1 MDWHYK
7 RRNSN
12 TTRGFIHY
20 VSPSRLFW
28 RTVRGMVPHKL
39 QKGEQALARLKV
51 FEGVPHPYDEKKKL
65 VVPAALKVLRI
76 KNFRKTTKLGDLSQ
90 KVGWTKQ
97 EVVNT
102 LEAKRKVKSEK
113 YYQKKVAAD
122 KARSKAANRDEVK
135 KIQSELAKYGF

>member
-1 MDWHYK
+1 
-7 RRNSN
+7 
-12 TTRGFIHY
+12 
-20 VSPSRLFW
+20 
-28 RTVRGMVPHKL
+28 MVPHKL